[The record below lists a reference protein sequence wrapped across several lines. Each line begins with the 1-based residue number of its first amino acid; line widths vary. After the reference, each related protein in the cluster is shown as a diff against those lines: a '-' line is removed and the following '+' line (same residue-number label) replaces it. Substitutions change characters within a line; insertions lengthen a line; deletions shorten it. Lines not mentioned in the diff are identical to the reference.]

1 MPEADER
8 HHGPAATTI
17 SSSGATVATT
27 TTAEPRAPEARRA
40 RAGVQLALCVAAIV
54 LGPFAFRAINDARG
68 VSALP
73 PTYLPALEGP
83 RERRPFDDGTRHL
96 LRQMRPGYV
105 IISDSMGGHIDRR
118 TLQRLTQRPVAPLLQ
133 PASGSAWWYLAL
145 KNWVIA
151 SGVRPRCV
159 FILFRDTNLTDP
171 LFRIDG
177 ANRWKLDLVARDREE
192 EVNAVIA
199 ARTRGRLHHIRT
211 AIARAYQTEAT
222 REWAEGAA
230 DDAVARL
237 MIRDDGQREA
247 FLDALNDR
255 LGRDHMR
262 PIEEADIQ
270 AADDREAEFDKYVD
284 DSFLPLMLRDA
295 HEAGIRLCFIR
306 VQRRPVDGRP
316 APQSPALRRYIA
328 KLEAYVEAHGA
339 VFHDDAADPLLL
351 AEELYTDGDHMTGRA
366 EILYTQNLYNRLR
379 FLFP

>member
-8 HHGPAATTI
+8 HHGPAAITI
-17 SSSGATVATT
+17 HRSSATVAST

-40 RAGVQLALCVAAIV
+40 RAGVQLALCLAAIV
-54 LGPFAFRAINDARG
+54 IVPFAFRAINSVRG

-83 RERRPFDDGTRHL
+83 RERRPFDDRPIHL
-96 LRQMRPGYV
+96 LRGIRPGYV

-118 TLQRLTQRPVAPLLQ
+118 TLQRLSRRTVAPLLQ

-159 FILFRDTNLTDP
+159 FILFRDTNLTEP

-177 ANRWKLDLVARDREE
+177 TNRWKLDLVARDRED

-199 ARTRGRLHHIRT
+199 ARTNGRLYHIRT
-211 AIARAYQTEAT
+211 VIARAYQTEAT
-222 REWAEGAA
+222 REWAEGGA

-237 MIRDDGQREA
+237 MIGDDGRREA
-247 FLDALNDR
+247 FLDDLNDR
-255 LGRDHMR
+255 LGRDHLR

-270 AADDREAEFDKYVD
+270 ATDDRQADFDKYVD
-284 DSFLPLMLRDA
+284 ASFLPLMLRDA
-295 HEAGIRLCFIR
+295 GEAGIRLCFIR

-316 APQSPALRRYIA
+316 APQSAALRRYIA
-328 KLEAYVEAHGA
+328 QLEAYLQAHGA
-339 VFHDDAADPLLL
+339 VFHDDTADPLLL
-351 AEELYTDGDHMTGRA
+351 AEELYTDGDHMTDRA
-366 EILYTQNLYNRLR
+366 EVLYTQNLYNRLR